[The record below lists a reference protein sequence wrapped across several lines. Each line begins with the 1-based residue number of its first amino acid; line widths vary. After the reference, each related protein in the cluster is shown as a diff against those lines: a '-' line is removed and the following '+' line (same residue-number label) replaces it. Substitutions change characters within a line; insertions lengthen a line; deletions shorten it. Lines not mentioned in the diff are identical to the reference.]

1 MSSTTVIVFLCASY
15 ALYSLLCLI
24 RNIRIARTIG
34 IPVVWSP
41 ISPFNPFWIIFNKRL
56 SPIIQRLPL
65 SLGSWTQHDALDW
78 TWVDRAHGDSQ
89 VHEKLGDTFAHAT
102 PREIEIHTRDPAVAD
117 EVLRKRA
124 NDFPKI
130 SHYAKVL
137 DFLGT
142 SLVSSDGEDWVRHR
156 KATVSTLSDRN
167 NRLVWAETIRQTQQ
181 MIQHYFSASSG
192 RIIDPVEDVREVYLH
207 VFTGVFFGV
216 KYGFRQAAEKY
227 IPEGHLRTYK
237 DCLHTSLKD
246 LLILR
251 LVPKWILDLPVLP
264 HRISNFRDSA
274 REMRQYLDEMIASS
288 KEELEEKGTRRRTQT
303 DNLLSFMVKSNGE
316 IEAENGSSDMSLK
329 WNYLTESEIRG
340 NLFTYSLGQETPED
354 PEQLKPEETPHA
366 SMKQGGNEAVVEHA
380 RSSVEVFSAPP
391 ELDRHSTGEDSVA
404 AEDKQESILVTWDGP
419 NDPRSP
425 KNWPSKKKW
434 SAVFC
439 VSFYTLLS
447 PVSSSMVAPALEA
460 IAHDLTIPSAFEQ
473 ILVLSIFVLAYA
485 LGPLIWGPLS
495 ELYGRI
501 IILQLTTLLYMAFN
515 LGCGLATT
523 KAQVI
528 AFRFLAGF
536 GGSAPMAVGGAVFAD
551 LFNAEERGRAIS
563 IYSLAPLLGPAIGP
577 IAGGF
582 ITQETTWRWIFYSTT
597 IFAGLVQGIG
607 LFVLQETCAPV
618 LLVRIKNRLVKETGN
633 TALRTEFDNPERT
646 VIRALAG
653 ALTRPFRLFG
663 TQVIIQAL
671 AVYMMYLYGIMY
683 LVLSTF
689 SALWTTRYGES
700 SGISGLNYISLGLG
714 FFLGAQTCARFQDR
728 VYVALKKR
736 YVLDGGPGKPE
747 FRVPMMVPGAVLV
760 PVGLLIYGWS
770 AQYKAHWILPNLGAV
785 LFSAGVIVGFQGIQA
800 FLVDTYT
807 RYAASAIGSVMVLRS
822 VAGFGFPLFAP
833 ALYHRL
839 DYGWGNTLL
848 ALTAVGIGLP
858 GPILLW
864 VFGERLR
871 KRSQFA
877 AG

>member
-1 MSSTTVIVFLCASY
+1 
-15 ALYSLLCLI
+15 
-24 RNIRIARTIG
+24 
-34 IPVVWSP
+34 
-41 ISPFNPFWIIFNKRL
+41 
-56 SPIIQRLPL
+56 
-65 SLGSWTQHDALDW
+65 
-78 TWVDRAHGDSQ
+78 
-89 VHEKLGDTFAHAT
+89 
-102 PREIEIHTRDPAVAD
+102 
-117 EVLRKRA
+117 
-124 NDFPKI
+124 
-130 SHYAKVL
+130 
-137 DFLGT
+137 
-142 SLVSSDGEDWVRHR
+142 
-156 KATVSTLSDRN
+156 
-167 NRLVWAETIRQTQQ
+167 
-181 MIQHYFSASSG
+181 
-192 RIIDPVEDVREVYLH
+192 
-207 VFTGVFFGV
+207 
-216 KYGFRQAAEKY
+216 
-227 IPEGHLRTYK
+227 
-237 DCLHTSLKD
+237 
-246 LLILR
+246 
-251 LVPKWILDLPVLP
+251 
-264 HRISNFRDSA
+264 
-274 REMRQYLDEMIASS
+274 
-288 KEELEEKGTRRRTQT
+288 
-303 DNLLSFMVKSNGE
+303 
-316 IEAENGSSDMSLK
+316 
-329 WNYLTESEIRG
+329 
-340 NLFTYSLGQETPED
+340 
-354 PEQLKPEETPHA
+354 
-366 SMKQGGNEAVVEHA
+366 MKQEGNEAVVEHA

-404 AEDKQESILVTWDGP
+404 AEDKKEPISITWDGP

-434 SAVFC
+434 AAVFC

-523 KAQVI
+523 KAQLI

-618 LLVRIKNRLVKETGN
+618 LLVRIKNRLAKETGN
-633 TALRTEFDNPERT
+633 TALRTEFDNPDRT
-646 VIRALAG
+646 VIRTLAG

-689 SALWTTRYGES
+689 SALWTTTYGES
-700 SGISGLNYISLGLG
+700 TGISGLNYISLGLG
-714 FFLGAQTCARFQDR
+714 FFLGAQTCAKFQDR
-728 VYVALKKR
+728 VYIALKKR
-736 YVLDGGPGKPE
+736 YVPDGGPGKPE

-807 RYAASAIGSVMVLRS
+807 R
-822 VAGFGFPLFAP
+822 
-833 ALYHRL
+833 L

-848 ALTAVGIGLP
+848 ALIAVGIGLP

>member
-1 MSSTTVIVFLCASY
+1 
-15 ALYSLLCLI
+15 
-24 RNIRIARTIG
+24 
-34 IPVVWSP
+34 
-41 ISPFNPFWIIFNKRL
+41 
-56 SPIIQRLPL
+56 
-65 SLGSWTQHDALDW
+65 
-78 TWVDRAHGDSQ
+78 
-89 VHEKLGDTFAHAT
+89 
-102 PREIEIHTRDPAVAD
+102 
-117 EVLRKRA
+117 
-124 NDFPKI
+124 
-130 SHYAKVL
+130 
-137 DFLGT
+137 
-142 SLVSSDGEDWVRHR
+142 
-156 KATVSTLSDRN
+156 
-167 NRLVWAETIRQTQQ
+167 
-181 MIQHYFSASSG
+181 
-192 RIIDPVEDVREVYLH
+192 
-207 VFTGVFFGV
+207 
-216 KYGFRQAAEKY
+216 
-227 IPEGHLRTYK
+227 
-237 DCLHTSLKD
+237 
-246 LLILR
+246 
-251 LVPKWILDLPVLP
+251 
-264 HRISNFRDSA
+264 
-274 REMRQYLDEMIASS
+274 
-288 KEELEEKGTRRRTQT
+288 
-303 DNLLSFMVKSNGE
+303 
-316 IEAENGSSDMSLK
+316 
-329 WNYLTESEIRG
+329 
-340 NLFTYSLGQETPED
+340 
-354 PEQLKPEETPHA
+354 
-366 SMKQGGNEAVVEHA
+366 MKQEGNEAVVEHV
-380 RSSVEVFSAPP
+380 RSSIEVFSAPP
-391 ELDRHSTGEDSVA
+391 ELDRHSTGEDSVV
-404 AEDKQESILVTWDGP
+404 AEDKQESILITWDGP

-434 SAVFC
+434 AAVFC

-460 IAHDLTIPSAFEQ
+460 TAHDLTIPSAFEQ

-523 KAQVI
+523 KAQLI

-633 TALRTEFDNPERT
+633 TALRTEFDNPDRT
-646 VIRALAG
+646 VLRVLAG
-653 ALTRPFRLFG
+653 AITRPFRLFG
-663 TQVIIQAL
+663 TQVIIQVL

-700 SGISGLNYISLGLG
+700 TGISGLNYTSLGLG
-714 FFLGAQTCARFQDR
+714 FFLGAQTCAKFQDR
-728 VYVALKKR
+728 LYVALKKR
-736 YVLDGGPGKPE
+736 YVPDGGPGKPE

-770 AQYKAHWILPNLGAV
+770 AQYNAHWVLPNLGAV

-848 ALTAVGIGLP
+848 ALIAVGIGLP

>member
-1 MSSTTVIVFLCASY
+1 MSSTIVIVFLCASY

-24 RNIRIARTIG
+24 RNIRIAKTIG

-65 SLGSWTQHDALDW
+65 SLGSWTQHDALNW

-124 NDFPKI
+124 NEFPKI

-167 NRLVWAETIRQTQQ
+167 NRRVWTETVRQTQQ
-181 MIQHYFSASSG
+181 MIQHYFSVSSG

-207 VFTGVFFGV
+207 VFTGVCFGV
-216 KYGFRQAAEKY
+216 KYDFRQAAEKY
-227 IPEGHLRTYK
+227 IPEGHSRSYK

-316 IEAENGSSDMSLK
+316 IEAENASSEFVSIKCCIL
-329 WNYLTESEIRG
+329 IV
-340 NLFTYSLGQETPED
+340 LGQENPED
-354 PEQLKPEETPHA
+354 PEQLKPEETSHA
-366 SMKQGGNEAVVEHA
+366 SMKQEGNEAVVEHA

-404 AEDKQESILVTWDGP
+404 AEDKQEPILITWNGP

-434 SAVFC
+434 AAVFC

-523 KAQVI
+523 KGQLI
-528 AFRFLAGF
+528 AFRFLGGF

-633 TALRTEFDNPERT
+633 TALRTEFDNPDRT

-700 SGISGLNYISLGLG
+700 TGISGLNYISLGLG

-728 VYVALKKR
+728 VYIALKKR
-736 YVLDGGPGKPE
+736 YVPDGGPGKPE

-848 ALTAVGIGLP
+848 ALIAVGIGLP